1 MANNKEYAKY
11 VYEMIKADCDGMD
24 SIYGDYIYTLV
35 GICGLEILLE
45 YGLLETCGV
54 VYGRQLYS
62 LVDWELRKEK

>member
-11 VYEMIKADCDGMD
+11 VYEMIKEDCDGLD
-24 SIYGDYIYTLV
+24 AIYEDYISTLV
-35 GICGLEILLE
+35 GIHGLEVLRE

>member
-1 MANNKEYAKY
+1 MANNEEYAKY
-11 VYEMIKADCDGMD
+11 VYEMIKADCGELDA
-24 SIYGDYIYTLV
+24 IYGDYISTLI
-35 GICGLEILLE
+35 GIHGLEILLE